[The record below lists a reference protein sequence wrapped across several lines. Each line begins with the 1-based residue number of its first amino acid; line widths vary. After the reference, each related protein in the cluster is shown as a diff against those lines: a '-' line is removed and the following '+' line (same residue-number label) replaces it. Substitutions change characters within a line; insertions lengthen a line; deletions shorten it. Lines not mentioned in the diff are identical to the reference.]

1 MKVAVIGSGI
11 AGLSAALN
19 LASMGVKVTV
29 FEKNSWVGGKINQFE
44 INCYRFDKGPS
55 LFTLPKLVD
64 ELFHLFDKNPR
75 DYYSYKKLP
84 EACRYFDYDG
94 KSLIAYGNSQ
104 DFLKEVEEKL
114 SESYSLRVKKYLKN
128 SSANYQLSIP
138 LFIQNDKG
146 LLTIEGIKMML
157 KAKQMGIFTTLNQF
171 NNKHLEDPFLIKIFN
186 RFATYNGSNPYLTP
200 AVLNCIPALEHD
212 EGSYFPS
219 DGIYGIVA
227 ALHQLALEV
236 GIEFLMDTEI
246 NKIEEEDSNGWRVND
261 LYSFDKVVINGDY
274 FTTQKILPQ
283 KYRTPLPKKDK
294 LSTSGLVFYWG
305 INKSFPDLGVHNI
318 FFAKDYE
325 EEFKK
330 LAQFKIGTDLT
341 VYIHISSKVQK
352 SDAPE
357 NCENWFVMV
366 NVPPQKLS
374 LEEQNSIRKSVIQ
387 KLNAQ
392 LNSNIEDLIETEEV
406 FNPQLIQQD
415 TSGYSG
421 ALYGYH
427 SNSLGMM
434 MKRPKNKSKING
446 IYYAG
451 GTVFP
456 GGGIPLCVSSGKL
469 AAEKLIN
476 S

>member
-1 MKVAVIGSGI
+1 MKVAVIGSGV

-19 LASMGVKVTV
+19 LASKGAKVTI

-44 INCYRFDKGPS
+44 SKGYRFDKGPS

-64 ELFHLFDKNPR
+64 ELFELFNKNPR
-75 DYYSYKKLP
+75 DYYSYLKLP
-84 EACRYFDYDG
+84 EACRYFDSDG
-94 KSLIAYGNSQ
+94 KAIIAYGNSK
-104 DFLKEVEEKL
+104 DFTEQVSTKINPKAAQNVA
-114 SESYSLRVKKYLKN
+114 SYIKK
-128 SSANYQLSIP
+128 SAENYQLSIP
-138 LFIQNDKG
+138 LFIEDDKG
-146 LLTIEGIKMML
+146 LLSVAGIKMML
-157 KAKQMGIFTTLNQF
+157 HAQQMGIFTTLNSYNQ
-171 NNKHLEDPFLIKIFN
+171 KRLSDPFLIKIFN

-219 DGIYGIVA
+219 NGIYGIVG

-236 GIEFLMDTEI
+236 GIEFIMDTAVDKLEEGPEQWKI
-246 NKIEEEDSNGWRVND
+246 NG
-261 LYSFDKVVINGDY
+261 LYPFDKVVINGDF
-274 FTTQKILPQ
+274 FTTQTI
-283 KYRTPLPKKDK
+283 LPKKHQIKLPEKQK

-305 INKSFPDLGVHNI
+305 IKQSFPELGVHNI
-318 FFAKDYE
+318 LFADDYE
-325 EEFKK
+325 QEFRNLAEFKVGSD
-330 LAQFKIGTDLT
+330 IT

-352 SDAPE
+352 EDAPL

-366 NVPPQKLS
+366 NVPPQKLT
-374 LEEQNSIRKSVIQ
+374 EVEQSRIRTQIIQ
-387 KLNAQ
+387 KINTQFKVDLE
-392 LNSNIEDLIETEEV
+392 SLIETESF
-406 FNPQLIQQD
+406 FNPQLIQED
-415 TSGYSG
+415 TSGYLG

-427 SNSLGMM
+427 SNSLNMM

-456 GGGIPLCVSSGKL
+456 GGGIPLCVSSGKI
-469 AAEKLIN
+469 AAEKIYN